1 MGSCLGNT
9 SKLPTEKAHRC
20 KHVYF
25 LYKKTQRSQVLESL
39 GCYQTDIDLINIT
52 DIIMDYIP
60 NDHHPI
66 TPIESSDG
74 DKGYN
79 IYYHSSRSLCPVWPK
94 KFVDKQIKVRI
105 VGDKGIGKTSLI
117 KRFTTNRFTEDYHDP
132 TIDNFK
138 KEIVIDNQQCM
149 LDIADYAGQQM
160 IYSNSLIADHILR
173 SGQIFICCF
182 AIDSVKSFEKAL
194 IDRKRIIRCKEGDNN
209 WSIMLVATKCDL
221 MDNTMDL
228 DEKKVVNTN
237 KVIEQA
243 KQWNIGYIET
253 SAKYGIN
260 VNHLFERSIL
270 EYWIQSENHKYCDQP
285 LRSQAI
291 KPINL

>member
-1 MGSCLGNT
+1 MG
-9 SKLPTEKAHRC
+9 
-20 KHVYF
+20 
-25 LYKKTQRSQVLESL
+25 
-39 GCYQTDIDLINIT
+39 
-52 DIIMDYIP
+52 
-60 NDHHPI
+60 
-66 TPIESSDG
+66 
-74 DKGYN
+74 
-79 IYYHSSRSLCPVWPK
+79 
-94 KFVDKQIKVRI
+94 
-105 VGDKGIGKTSLI
+105 
-117 KRFTTNRFTEDYHDP
+117 
-132 TIDNFK
+132 
-138 KEIVIDNQQCM
+138 EIVIDNQQCT

-160 IYSNSLIADHILR
+160 IFSNSLIADHILR

-221 MDNTMDL
+221 MDNTI
-228 DEKKVVNTN
+228 

-291 KPINL
+291 KQINL

>member
-1 MGSCLGNT
+1 MG
-9 SKLPTEKAHRC
+9 
-20 KHVYF
+20 
-25 LYKKTQRSQVLESL
+25 
-39 GCYQTDIDLINIT
+39 IDLRNIT

-60 NDHHPI
+60 NDHRAI

-74 DKGYN
+74 DNGYN
-79 IYYHSSRSLCPVWPK
+79 MYYHSSCSLCPVWPK
-94 KFVDKQIKVRI
+94 KFIDKQIKVI
-105 VGDKGIGKTSLI
+105 ILGDKGIGKTSLI

-138 KEIVIDNQQCM
+138 KKIVINNQQCM
-149 LDIADYAGQQM
+149 LDIEDYAGQQM
-160 IYSNSLIADHILR
+160 IYSNSLNTDDILR
-173 SGQIFICCF
+173 SGQIFICSF

-194 IDRKRIIRCKEGDNN
+194 IDRKRIIRCKEEYND

-221 MDNTMDL
+221 MDNTMDW

-253 SAKYGIN
+253 SAKYGVN
-260 VNHLFERSIL
+260 VNRLFEQSIL
-270 EYWIQSENHKYCDQP
+270 EYRIQSESDKYCDQP